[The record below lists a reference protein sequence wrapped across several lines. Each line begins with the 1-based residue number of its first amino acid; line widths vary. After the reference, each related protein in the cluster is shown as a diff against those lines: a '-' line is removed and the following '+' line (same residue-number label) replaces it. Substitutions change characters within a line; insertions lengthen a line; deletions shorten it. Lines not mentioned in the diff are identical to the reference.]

1 MLLGT
6 LGSLSAAA
14 FKYGHGWRGN
24 PHLGL
29 ADVFLWQVISEFVAL
44 VSIGER
50 SGYHLSGRAAV
61 PWLAPCRMQNV
72 KGDVSHF
79 SSEQS
84 KTQGIEG
91 LGRHFR
97 TCPPHI
103 RTRAWY
109 QQKGR
114 SENGSGMNYTER
126 GNTISGGLSAFN
138 PFKGPKDGRRNHN
151 ILLHVMTPLLTKEK
165 AASYN

>member
-29 ADVFLWQVISEFVAL
+29 ADVFLWQVISEFVTL
-44 VSIGER
+44 VSVGEHG
-50 SGYHLSGRAAV
+50 GYHLSRRAAV

-72 KGDVSHF
+72 KGDINHF

-84 KTQGIEG
+84 KTQGIER
-91 LGRHFR
+91 LGRHSR
-97 TCPPHI
+97 ARLPHI

-109 QQKGR
+109 QQTGH
-114 SENGSGMNYTER
+114 SEIGSGMNYTER
-126 GNTISGGLSAFN
+126 GNAIIRQAVGFQSTE
-138 PFKGPKDGRRNHN
+138 
-151 ILLHVMTPLLTKEK
+151 MTQRTGEEITV
-165 AASYN
+165 SCYM

>member
-29 ADVFLWQVISEFVAL
+29 ADVFLWQVISEFVTL
-44 VSIGER
+44 VSVGER
-50 SGYHLSGRAAV
+50 GGYHLSRRTAV

-84 KTQGIEG
+84 KTQGI
-91 LGRHFR
+91 
-97 TCPPHI
+97 

-109 QQKGR
+109 PQKGR
-114 SENGSGMNYTER
+114 SEIGSGMNYTER

-138 PFKGPKDGRRNHN
+138 LFK
-151 ILLHVMTPLLTKEK
+151 
-165 AASYN
+165 